1 MFNEIKGKIL
11 LKPIFSD
18 NEIKFDGIKPFFNTY
33 IKTILRINLFFI
45 LIFFIYFFIK
55 PTIYQSKVSF
65 YTNYNEAP
73 QSSFLSMLPAGM
85 LGGGLGYSSLSFSI
99 QNYLSSEI
107 FLNYIVNEKYIIND
121 KEVTLVEEWGSDYN
135 NFLTLNP
142 LTILKRINFNLGFNS
157 GLSSNEKKEIYAASI
172 LKNSLLFSED
182 RRSLMNTISINIKH
196 DSLLGKQIIEN
207 IYNSIISYSSK
218 VVNIKANEKK
228 QFISQ
233 RLTEV
238 TKSLEESEDA
248 MLSFLQENKQ
258 IQNSPTLTLQK
269 QRLQKDITLYNQLY
283 FTLSDQLELAKI
295 NEKDNTTSF
304 FLLDAPLTFRTTQ
317 DGSFAFNLIKSLL
330 IINLIVFS
338 ILFIRN
344 KNSLIRL

>member
-1 MFNEIKGKIL
+1 M
-11 LKPIFSD
+11 LKPIFAD
-18 NEIKFDGIKPFFNTY
+18 NEIKIDGIKSFFNIY
-33 IKTILRINLFFI
+33 FKTILRINLFFA
-45 LIFFIYFFIK
+45 LIFFIYFLLK
-55 PTIYQSKVSF
+55 PTVYQSKVSF

-73 QSSFLSMLPAGM
+73 QTSFLSMLPAGM
-85 LGGGLGYSSLSFSI
+85 LGGGLGYTSLSFSI

-107 FLNYIVNEKYIIND
+107 FLQDIVNKKYIIDN
-121 KEVTLVEEWGSDYN
+121 KELTLVEKWGSDYN

-142 LTILKRINFNLGFNS
+142 ITILKRANFNLGFNR
-157 GLSSNEKKEIYAASI
+157 GLSSNEKKEIYSASI
-172 LKNSLLFSED
+172 LKNSLNFSED
-182 RRSLMNTISINIKH
+182 RRSLMNTISINIEH
-196 DSLLGKQIIEN
+196 DSQLGKQIIEN
-207 IYNSIISYSSK
+207 VYNSIITYSSN
-218 VVNIKANEKK
+218 VVNIKANEKR

-238 TKSLEESEDA
+238 TKSLKESEDA
-248 MLSFLQENKQ
+248 MLRFSQENKQ

-317 DGSFAFNLIKSLL
+317 DGSFAANLINSLL
-330 IINLIVFS
+330 VVNLIVLS
-338 ILFIRN
+338 ILFINNR
-344 KNSLIRL
+344 NSLVRI